1 MTAPNLT
8 NASAV
13 YLKSAT
19 VDLTTTSET
28 SVLSNAVSSGL
39 LLKVDSIIVAN
50 IDGTTA
56 SPSTLTY
63 HSAAALGGTSTIVA
77 STISVPA
84 NSSLVIID
92 RTTAIYLEEN
102 TSLGATAGTGSK
114 LKVYCAYEQVS

>member
-1 MTAPNLT
+1 MAAPNLT

-28 SVLSNAVSSGL
+28 AVLSNAATSGN
-39 LLKVDSIIVAN
+39 LLKVDSVIVAN

-56 SPSTLTY
+56 YPITLTY
-63 HSAAALGGTSTIVA
+63 HNAAALAGTSTIIA
-77 STISVPA
+77 STVSVPA

-92 RTTAIYLEEN
+92 RTTAVYLEEN

>member
-1 MTAPNLT
+1 MAAPNIS

-19 VDLTTTSET
+19 VDLTTTGET
-28 SVLSNAVSSGL
+28 AVLSNAAASGK

-50 IDGTTA
+50 IDGATA
-56 SPSTLTY
+56 YPITLTY
-63 HSAAALGGTSTIVA
+63 HNAAALAGTSTVVA
-77 STISVPA
+77 STVSVPA

-92 RTTAIYLEEN
+92 RTTAVYLEEN

-114 LKVYCAYEQVS
+114 LKVYCAYEDIS

>member
-19 VDLTTTSET
+19 GDLTTTSET

-56 SPSTLTY
+56 YPITLTY

-84 NSSLVIID
+84 NSSLVIVD